1 MPVAPAPC
9 GFEEAS
15 RFAGHF
21 SGSFPLSRSTRPQI
35 RNSCLRD
42 PARET
47 AGLPHRPLR
56 RLTTRRPDGALMLP
70 YAAVDRTS
78 AGDATA
84 PTG

>member
-21 SGSFPLSRSTRPQI
+21 SGSFPLSRSTRPRSEI
-35 RNSCLRD
+35 
-42 PARET
+42 AAFET
-47 AGLPHRPLR
+47 
-56 RLTTRRPDGALMLP
+56 GALMLP